1 MSCSID
7 FYSLY
12 QTDETC
18 LCNCWVFSFF
28 HEAYPMRREV
38 CLSRASFRTEATS
51 HCPGRLHSSI
61 CLCERKHSRYRV
73 LYILKMPV
81 SAVRES
87 RKLWQNQPMISGN
100 FYDSQH
106 LSDLLLKQYLELPV
120 CLQRSLA
127 DLWGCKTVF
136 SVINLHKE
144 KKKRQRP
151 LRIELHF
158 NVWMAWTVG
167 PRLWLNCLGR

>member
-1 MSCSID
+1 MSYSID

-61 CLCERKHSRYRV
+61 CLCERKHSRDRV
-73 LYILKMPV
+73 LYILKRPTFV
-81 SAVRES
+81 VRES
-87 RKLWQNQPMISGN
+87 RKLWQNQPMLSGN
-100 FYDSQH
+100 FSDSQH
-106 LSDLLLKQYLELPV
+106 LSDLLKQYLELPV
-120 CLQRSLA
+120 CLQSSPA
-127 DLWGCKTVF
+127 DLWGCKTVV
-136 SVINLHKE
+136 SIINLHE
-144 KKKRQRP
+144 EKKRQRP
-151 LRIELHF
+151 LRI
-158 NVWMAWTVG
+158 
-167 PRLWLNCLGR
+167 